1 MDRRELGA
9 FLRSRRERIQPAEV
23 GLPAGVRR
31 RTPGLRRDEVAHLAF
46 ISTEYYTRLEQAR
59 APRPSNDVIAGVARA
74 LRLSDS
80 ETVHLHRLAGVAPR
94 PPLGPPRLVRRSI
107 VDFIERLP
115 DAAAIVTSAAMEVL
129 AWNHLAAALMEDFS
143 ACSRTQR
150 NLLRRAFL
158 DSGPD
163 GTVLFG
169 VSDVEEFRRY
179 AVAQLR
185 SCAARYPDDPEV
197 AALIAELRA
206 AGALF
211 EDIWQRREVAAE
223 PVLRKT
229 FRHPAVGDVTVNC
242 DGLDIADSDQQLITY
257 TADPGSADEQAL
269 KLLSVLGVQRLGQ
282 PG

>member
-1 MDRRELGA
+1 MQSDATE
-9 FLRSRRERIQPAEV
+9 PAAT
-23 GLPAGVRR
+23 GL
-31 RTPGLRRDEVAHLAF
+31 
-46 ISTEYYTRLEQAR
+46 
-59 APRPSNDVIAGVARA
+59 
-74 LRLSDS
+74 
-80 ETVHLHRLAGVAPR
+80 
-94 PPLGPPRLVRRSI
+94 
-107 VDFIERLP
+107 
-115 DAAAIVTSAAMEVL
+115 
-129 AWNHLAAALMEDFS
+129 
-143 ACSRTQR
+143 
-150 NLLRRAFL
+150 L

-229 FRHPAVGDVTVNC
+229 FRHPRSATSRSTATAWTSPTV
-242 DGLDIADSDQQLITY
+242 IS
-257 TADPGSADEQAL
+257 S
-269 KLLSVLGVQRLGQ
+269 
-282 PG
+282 